1 VEQEVSF
8 IIIFDG
14 DKYSTTVVEDT
25 GSLFADK

>member
-14 DKYSTTVVEDT
+14 DKYFTTVVEDT
-25 GSLFADK
+25 VRREES